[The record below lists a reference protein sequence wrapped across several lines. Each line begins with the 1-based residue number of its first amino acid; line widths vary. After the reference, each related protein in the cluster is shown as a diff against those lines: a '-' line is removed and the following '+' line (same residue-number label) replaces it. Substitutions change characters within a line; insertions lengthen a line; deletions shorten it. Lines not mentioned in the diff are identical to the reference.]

1 MHALALALVA
11 VTAGQPSGRPLVL
24 VLDNPSVSQGKG
36 LIESLQIQLA
46 NTGVVRSGPRLEPG
60 SLETR
65 VDRARAVGAQ
75 QGAKLVVWLE
85 RRGAREHVLVVVN
98 PERTSSEV
106 DLFRIRARAGPDVAR
121 SLALKVSDVLDRI
134 IRGKTIP
141 DALRVRVHDTPK
153 LKPRYVRWAVGADG
167 RELLSDGVPNRQLG
181 ARLTLSRDVVWP
193 TWLLMASATV
203 AADLGVL
210 GEGLAGQLQTRE
222 LVGAL
227 GVAWLA
233 RLGAVGL
240 GPGLEAW
247 LRIVRGHGITEA
259 GNVGSRVVAIPT
271 FALLAHA
278 LIDVTQRVQLQ
289 FAVGGALA
297 ARHRKFAVN
306 RVPLVDLGRWSSE
319 LHVGLRVFFP

>member
-60 SLETR
+60 SLESR
-65 VDRARAVGAQ
+65 VDRARELGAA

-85 RRGAREHVLVVVN
+85 RRSAREHVLVVVN

-141 DALRVRVHDTPK
+141 DALRVRVHEPP
-153 LKPRYVRWAVGADG
+153 KPRYARWAVGVDG
-167 RELLSDGVPNRQLG
+167 REALSDGVPNRQLG
-181 ARLTLSRDVVWP
+181 VRLTLSRDVVLPSW
-193 TWLLMASATV
+193 WLMVSASV
-203 AADLGVL
+203 AADFGVL
-210 GEGLAGQLQTRE
+210 GEGLAGQIQTRE
-222 LVGAL
+222 LVGAV

-240 GPGLEAW
+240 GPGLEAR
-247 LRIVRGHGITEA
+247 LRIVRGRGITEA

-278 LIDVTQRVQLQ
+278 LIDVTRRVQLQ
-289 FAVGGALA
+289 FAVGGVLA

-319 LHVGLRVFFP
+319 LHVGLRVLFQ